1 MFISPRSF
9 LRCVFVSCAAL
20 ALSGCWLVAGGVGA
34 EAGYVA
40 AQDERTAGQTV
51 DDQLIVSKVKTA
63 MLSDPNVP
71 GLKINVDSFKGV
83 VTLRGYVDNPSQADQ
98 AVQIARNT
106 TGVESVVSKLVIE

>member
-1 MFISPRSF
+1 MFVFPRSF
-9 LRCVFVSCAAL
+9 VKLVVISSAAL
-20 ALSGCWLVAGGVGA
+20 AFSGCWLVAGGVGA

-40 AQDERTAGQTV
+40 SQEDRTAGQTV
-51 DDQLIVSKVKTA
+51 DDQLIVSKIKTA

-83 VTLRGYVDNPSQADQ
+83 VTLRGYVDTPAQADQ

-106 TGVESVVSKLVIE
+106 SGVESVVSKLVIE